1 MRRNLSIKERMKKIC
16 FVTTIS
22 GTLRSF
28 VVGTAEYLHQNAGY
42 DITFICD
49 DDEKFADSLPPYMHY
64 IPVSM
69 KRGIS
74 LGGIGAMFKMMSIF
88 RREKFDM
95 VQYSTP
101 NASFYAAL
109 AAKLAG
115 VPVRLY
121 CQWGM
126 AYVGFGG
133 MKRAVFKAVEKTV
146 CGLST
151 WIEPDSF
158 GNLKFSHSEGLYP
171 ENKGS
176 VIWNGSASGVNLEK
190 FDISRKNLWREEIR
204 EKYNIPTDSVVFGFV
219 GRITRDKGINELLT
233 AFRTILDEMPDTY
246 LMIVGNSELTSAVDM
261 SLYQWAQENPKVAF
275 CGSTDVVEQYL
286 SAMDVYVLPS
296 YREGFGMVVVEAE
309 SMGVP
314 VIVTDIP
321 GPTDAMLPNETGLLA
336 QKADAVSLAD
346 AMKELARSL
355 EKRQRFGAA
364 AQKFAAENFEQQQLF
379 RAVLQDRKRL
389 LGEE

>member
-1 MRRNLSIKERMKKIC
+1 MKKIC

-28 VVGTAEYLHQNAGY
+28 VVGTAEYLHQQAGY

-49 DDEKFADSLPPYMHY
+49 NDAEFAASLPSYFHY

-74 LGGIGAMFKMMSIF
+74 IGGIGAMLKMTSIF

-126 AYVGFGG
+126 AYVGFHGI
-133 MKRAVFKAVEKTV
+133 KRTIFKAIEKSV

-158 GNLKFSHSEGLYP
+158 GNLKFSHSERLYP
-171 ENKGS
+171 ESKGS
-176 VIWNGSASGVNLEK
+176 VIWNGSASGVSLKK
-190 FDISRKNLWREEIR
+190 FDISQKSFWRAEIR
-204 EKYNIPTDSVVFGFV
+204 KKYNIPADSTVFGFV

-233 AFRTILDEMPDTY
+233 AFREILAEIPDAY
-246 LMIVGNSELTSAVDM
+246 LLIIGNPELTSTVDM
-261 SLYQWAQENPKVAF
+261 SLYQWAQENPNAIF
-275 CGSTDVVEQYL
+275 CGSTNVVEQYL
-286 SAMDVYVLPS
+286 SAMDAYILPS

-309 SMGVP
+309 AMGVP

-321 GPTDAMLPNETGLLA
+321 GPTDAMIPNKTGLLVK
-336 QKADAVSLAD
+336 KADIDSLVA
-346 AMKELARSL
+346 AMKDLAQSL
-355 EKRQRFGAA
+355 EKRQSFGAA
-364 AQKFAAENFEQQQLF
+364 AQKFAAENFEQKQLF
-379 RAVLQDRKRL
+379 RAILQDRKRL
-389 LGEE
+389 LGEA